1 MQSRAG
7 SHHTRS
13 RGQSVDY
20 QIILLPNDNYWEW
33 VRACREYVMTYGP
46 NLTAEPGV
54 AARYMAPQQV
64 ITFPN
69 PPGAYVQSDDMLR
82 WFDENYPGVRV
93 DPVATDTPVGLEAEF
108 RERIAAHDR
117 YGQKRRPFYLLWPTD
132 YPVVTQSF
140 GANPQIYSRY
150 GVPAHEGLDIRALTN
165 TNVYACFDG
174 VVYEV
179 HLNPKDHAYGIHV
192 RIRHRDGY
200 RTVYGHLARAL
211 VSVGDEVREGQLIG
225 KADSTGAS
233 AGAHLHLTLKQ
244 DGATARAETDYP
256 KDIIDPTPFM
266 VWPENR
272 VRKSAKSALWVA
284 ERCLLG
290 ACGRVGGPLQEEDF
304 ACIQSARLEAML
316 LRMEEDEKAT
326 ARLRS
331 FNPAMLIAVTL
342 SHDLSGELVSPQ
354 DFVQSV
360 RPHLERWAV
369 AGVVHFQ
376 LHTNP
381 NMLRQGWRRIW
392 QSGSEFAGWFS
403 QVIHALREIVPGA
416 SYGFPG
422 LAPGDTVSGQR
433 DSSMDF
439 LLAAENA
446 VQDADWLGVN
456 CFWTEPAAALAS
468 QGVGL
473 LEECRRLFPNKVL
486 LVTEFGNAS
495 KSVDPVEKARQYLD
509 FYTAAARIQSV
520 GAIFGYA
527 LSSAGGN
534 PSLAWRAEG
543 ELASRLAERLGERP
557 V

>member
-1 MQSRAG
+1 MAKGLRERA
-7 SHHTRS
+7 
-13 RGQSVDY
+13 VDY
-20 QIILLPNDNYWEW
+20 QIILLPNDHYWDW

-46 NLTAEPGV
+46 NLTADPGA

-69 PPGAYVQSDDMLR
+69 APGAYVQSDNLLR
-82 WFDENYPGVRV
+82 WFDENYPGVRL
-93 DPVATDTPVGLEAEF
+93 DPVATGTPEGLEKEF
-108 RERIAAHDR
+108 RKRIKTHDR
-117 YGQKRRPFYLLWPTD
+117 YGQKRRPFYLVWPTD

-165 TNVYACFDG
+165 TNIYACFAG
-174 VVYEV
+174 TVYEV
-179 HLNPKDHAYGIHV
+179 HTNPKDHAYGIHV

-200 RTVYGHLARAL
+200 RTVYGHLVRAL
-211 VSVGDEVREGQLIG
+211 VSVGEEVSEGQLIG

-272 VRKSAKSALWVA
+272 VRKSAKSSAWVA

-290 ACGRVGGPLQEEDF
+290 ACGRVGGPLVEEDY
-304 ACIQSARLEAML
+304 ACIQAARLEAL
-316 LRMEEDEKAT
+316 LLPMEEDEKAVS
-326 ARLRS
+326 RLRAI
-331 FNPAMLIAVTL
+331 NPAVLIAVTL
-342 SHDLSGELVSPQ
+342 SQDLSGSPVSSEEFGQ
-354 DFVQSV
+354 AV

-376 LHTNP
+376 VHTSP
-381 NMLRQGWRRIW
+381 NLMRQGWRRTW
-392 QSGSEFAGWFS
+392 QSGPEFGAWFS
-403 QVIHALREIVPGA
+403 EVLRALRAIAPGA

-422 LAPGDTVSGQR
+422 LAPGDAISGQR
-433 DSSMDF
+433 AHAMDF

-446 VQDADWLGVN
+446 AQEADWLGVN
-456 CFWTEPAAALAS
+456 CFWTEPAGALGA

-473 LEECRRLFPNKVL
+473 LEEHRRLFPDKML
-486 LVTEFGNAS
+486 LVTEFGNAARG
-495 KSVDPVEKARQYLD
+495 VDPAEKARQYLS
-509 FYTAAARIQSV
+509 FHTAACRIQNV
-520 GAIFGYA
+520 GAAFGYA
-527 LSSAGGN
+527 VSSAGGN
-534 PSLAWRAEG
+534 PGLAWRAEG
-543 ELASRLAERLGERP
+543 ESTSALADRLGKRTP
-557 V
+557 